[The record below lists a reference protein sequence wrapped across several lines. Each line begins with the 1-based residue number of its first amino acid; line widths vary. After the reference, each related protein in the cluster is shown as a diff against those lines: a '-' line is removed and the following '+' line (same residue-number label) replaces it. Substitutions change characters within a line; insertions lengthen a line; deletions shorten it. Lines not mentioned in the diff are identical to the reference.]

1 MKGTVVG
8 FTEAFCL
15 GPPVGAPCGTSACW
29 VRQQGTGLDLF
40 TVCADS
46 AT

>member
-1 MKGTVVG
+1 MKGKVIVIM
-8 FTEAFCL
+8 EAFCIC
-15 GPPVGAPCGTSACW
+15 PAVGAPCGRSACW